1 MLFYLALF
9 FTFLYFKIARVHKKE
24 ERPRLSSILLQHL
37 VVGIAI
43 LSLLFYGLLYENL
56 YLFIPIL
63 FVFATMASLM
73 VTAVQLGIFVDGK
86 PLFGLKHMYKYLP
99 ALRLLVL
106 VFISTLWVV
115 HVQNI

>member
-9 FTFLYFKIARVHKKE
+9 FALLYFKIARVHKKE
-24 ERPRLSSILLQHL
+24 ERASSSAYKLHFF
-37 VVGIAI
+37 VVAAI
-43 LSLLFYGLLYENL
+43 MSLLVNGFLYENL

-63 FVFATMASLM
+63 FVCVTVVSLM

-99 ALRLLVL
+99 ALRVLVL
-106 VFISTLWVV
+106 LFISTLWILRL
-115 HVQNI
+115 QNI